1 MAAAVADWRVANA
14 SDQKMNKDKSGR
26 SPALEF
32 AENPDIL
39 AGVSKGAVRPALVV
53 GFAAETQDVVAHAQ
67 AKLARTGA
75 DWIVGND
82 VSGDVMG
89 GLRNTVHIVSAQGVE
104 SLPDL
109 PKGDVAKALVE
120 RIIRAF
126 D

>member
-1 MAAAVADWRVANA
+1 
-14 SDQKMNKDKSGR
+14 
-26 SPALEF
+26 
-32 AENPDIL
+32 
-39 AGVSKGAVRPALVV
+39 
-53 GFAAETQDVVAHAQ
+53 
-67 AKLARTGA
+67 
-75 DWIVGND
+75 
-82 VSGDVMG
+82 MG